1 MWKPKQDEENTIFMG
16 GLPLSADWQLVH
28 SYLQQFG
35 TVHTLYLPRC
45 RKTGRIKGYAKASFV
60 SAEAADRLL
69 AQPTHMLAS
78 LSVGISLWK
87 RKADYIPLKDEQ
99 RLRKVYVKFEHE
111 CSAHAL
117 RAYLS
122 QFGKLQELDL
132 RLDPITQQPRNFCYV
147 VYETA
152 EAAQQVANMRIHSF
166 SGTTLTCE
174 MSKPIHPI
182 QSNPQIS
189 KQASSKL
196 SINSKPK
203 KYSQKKRIEPGYN
216 ESLVLTAETGK
227 RRKMFCESF
236 AKLQN
241 VGTLAAIPKGKVSV
255 PKIQTTTTRSD
266 DALLLMDQN
275 QHLAHDGPYWF
286 KPTMK
291 IYHAEKRRIAPIQHG
306 ESTGNLEF
314 RIQRAGPL
322 RN

>member
-60 SAEAADRLL
+60 SGEAADRLL
-69 AQPTHMLAS
+69 AQPTHMLAG

-87 RKADYIPLKDEQ
+87 RKSDYIPLKDEQ

-111 CSAHAL
+111 

-122 QFGKLQELDL
+122 QFGELQELDL
-132 RLDPITQQPRNFCYV
+132 RVDPITQQPRNFGYAV
-147 VYETA
+147 FETA
-152 EAAQQVANMRIHSF
+152 EAAQQVANLRIHWF
-166 SGTTLTCE
+166 SGITLTCE

-182 QSNPQIS
+182 QWNPQIS

-196 SINSKPK
+196 SVNSKPNK
-203 KYSQKKRIEPGYN
+203 CSQMKRMEPGSN
-216 ESLVLTAETGK
+216 ERVLLTAEKGNQI
-227 RRKMFCESF
+227 KMYCESV

-241 VGTLAAIPKGKVSV
+241 VGTCSAIPRGRKFASKV
-255 PKIQTTTTRSD
+255 QTTTTSSD
-266 DALLLMDQN
+266 DVLLLMDQN
-275 QHLAHDGPYWF
+275 HHLADDRSYWF

-291 IYHAEKRRIAPIQHG
+291 MYHADKRRISPIQHG

-314 RIQRAGPL
+314 
-322 RN
+322 